1 MSLALAT
8 SGNDGTAP
16 PEGAQNTPPCGGRD
30 GIADRDH
37 VPFLEKWG
45 SSLGGPAKTAATN
58 KCLARNNKSQDA
70 GKATKKRPHKASLKP
85 GAERR
90 RSGARPTLRGGADH
104 EKARTR
110 GSDIRDVSS
119 HH

>member
-70 GKATKKRPHKASLKP
+70 GKSDKETAAQSKLETGRGTPPLGSAP
-85 GAERR
+85 DAERR
-90 RSGARPTLRGGADH
+90 R
-104 EKARTR
+104 
-110 GSDIRDVSS
+110 
-119 HH
+119 